1 MSQAHQLR
9 LFSKRNNPKVR
20 FSGLP
25 FSCPTQ
31 KYLRFRLAVSKIVP
45 IFATVKQRVA
55 IRNRR
60 VRVTSSP
67 ELIRFRWAYFYAH
80 VAALLQ

>member
-45 IFATVKQRVA
+45 IFATVKTRVV
-55 IRNRR
+55 IRN
-60 VRVTSSP
+60 
-67 ELIRFRWAYFYAH
+67 
-80 VAALLQ
+80 